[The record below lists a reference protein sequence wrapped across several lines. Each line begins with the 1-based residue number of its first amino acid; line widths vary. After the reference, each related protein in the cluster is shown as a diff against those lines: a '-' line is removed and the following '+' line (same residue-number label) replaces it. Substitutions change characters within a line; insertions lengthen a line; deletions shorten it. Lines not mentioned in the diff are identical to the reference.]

1 MHRFACLVLIAAVS
15 MGPAADAQQTVPPA
29 APTIGASAGFG
40 GGIAI
45 PVGRLSETHAAGYTL
60 AGLIDFSAAEQP
72 YSFRAELIYQRYDR
86 KSSAPAGT
94 RSANILSLGASL
106 LARRA
111 KQASSAFLLGGIA
124 VYRVTDNGAK
134 PGVNAGAGLEVPL
147 TFFIGM
153 ADIRLHVVLTEPRP
167 TLTIPITLGARF

>member
-1 MHRFACLVLIAAVS
+1 MPRFACLALIAVIS
-15 MGPAADAQQTVPPA
+15 MTPSADAQQSVPPA

-45 PVGRLSETHAAGYTL
+45 PVGGLADTHAAGYTL

-72 YSFRAELIYQRYDR
+72 YSFRGELIYQRYDR

-94 RSANILSLGASL
+94 SSANILSLGASL
-106 LARRA
+106 LVRSP

-124 VYRVTDNGAK
+124 VYRMTDNGTK

-147 TFFIGM
+147 TFFIGI
-153 ADIRLHVVLTEPRP
+153 ADVRLHVVLTESRP